1 VGRSHLSWEYV
12 RATPG
17 GDRVDISELMELTD
31 GRIAAHGIY
40 RGWFGTGMLINSAVQ
55 RARTN

>member
-1 VGRSHLSWEYV
+1 V
-12 RATPG
+12 RATPE